1 MSNPNEVVQH
11 LLTVTEIQAISDK
24 FVGGELE
31 QSQLFSTLQQALQN
45 HPMLLELPIKQHKAI
60 FGKLT
65 GIIRKRRPT
74 VKQMSLGNTMMSM
87 SDTDRI
93 EWRERAINRIVLPIA
108 SLYKEAHSTA
118 MTEPDDPRRTDLIW
132 HVLNTAVTAIRY
144 VAIVGISDYVTQGI
158 GDPHLNRALFEILRK
173 PSDGAWSQL
182 VFAPSAGKEHSLL
195 SVLNKRDVQCWS
207 T

>member
-1 MSNPNEVVQH
+1 
-11 LLTVTEIQAISDK
+11 
-24 FVGGELE
+24 
-31 QSQLFSTLQQALQN
+31 
-45 HPMLLELPIKQHKAI
+45 
-60 FGKLT
+60 
-65 GIIRKRRPT
+65 
-74 VKQMSLGNTMMSM
+74 MSL

-93 EWRERAINRIVLPIA
+93 EWRERAINWIVLPIA
-108 SLYKEAHSTA
+108 SLYKEVYSTA

-132 HVLNTAVTAIRY
+132 HVLNTAVTVIRY

-182 VFAPSAGKEHSLL
+182 VCAQCRKGTQFVECVEQTRCTK
-195 SVLNKRDVQCWS
+195 CWS

>member
-1 MSNPNEVVQH
+1 MIVQH

-24 FVGGELE
+24 LSVEME
-31 QSQLFSTLQQALQN
+31 QSQLFPATTSPSN
-45 HPMLLELPIKQHKAI
+45 HPMPGTTHCHKAI

-65 GIIRKRRPT
+65 GIIRKRRPP
-74 VKQMSLGNTMMSM
+74 VKQMSLGDTMMSL

-108 SLYKEAHSTA
+108 SLYKEVHSTA

-195 SVLNKRDVQCWS
+195 SVLNKRDVQMLVYVRFKQI
-207 T
+207 